1 MKDLIIKLLN
11 ISKKI
16 ALFIMAIFGLI
27 FAVFFILSPQDNKM
41 KAIFLDV
48 GQGDSSLI
56 KAPGGQVI
64 LVDGGP
70 DNKVLQGLGKNLP
83 FWRRRID
90 FLVLSHYHDDHI
102 TGLIE
107 IIKRYQVGTLI
118 YQEKMPDSLL
128 VSELLRIASQ
138 KKVRLLSLGSQA
150 SLSLGSNC
158 DLNLLNPAVLG
169 IKEDANNSLVSKL
182 DCEGRELLFAG
193 DNNEKVEEALLG
205 SNWPLKA
212 DIFKASHHGSNTSN
226 SADFLEKVAPRLIV
240 ISVGADNRFG
250 HPGRYFLERAAALGI
265 PVKRTDIDGEIG
277 ILVK

>member
-1 MKDLIIKLLN
+1 MRDLIIRLFK

-16 ALFIMAIFGLI
+16 ALLIVVIFGLI
-27 FAVFFILSPQDNKM
+27 FAIFFIFRPQNDGM

-48 GQGDSSLI
+48 GQGDASLI
-56 KAPGGQVI
+56 KTPGGQVI
-64 LVDGGP
+64 LIDGGP

-83 FWRRRID
+83 FYRRRID

-118 YQEKMPDSLL
+118 YQEKMPGSLL
-128 VSELLRIASQ
+128 VSELLKIASQ

-150 SLSLGSNC
+150 NLPLGSNC

-169 IKEDANNSLVSKL
+169 IKEDANNSLISRF
-182 DCEGRELLFAG
+182 DCEGQELLFAG
-193 DNNEKVEEALLG
+193 DNNEKVEKALLNSG
-205 SNWPLKA
+205 WSLKA

-265 PVKRTDIDGEIG
+265 PVKRTDIGGEIS
-277 ILVK
+277 IFVK